1 MNLSEIINKTEPT
14 QDEMLFAIQQYIKI
28 RKGEDVNPVID
39 TSRSNMYTM
48 VQLQQMRRLYIV
60 SAEWLRDNQTEWN
73 SDK

>member
-1 MNLSEIINKTEPT
+1 MNLSEIINKPEPT

-48 VQLQQMRRLYIV
+48 VQLQQMRRLYFV